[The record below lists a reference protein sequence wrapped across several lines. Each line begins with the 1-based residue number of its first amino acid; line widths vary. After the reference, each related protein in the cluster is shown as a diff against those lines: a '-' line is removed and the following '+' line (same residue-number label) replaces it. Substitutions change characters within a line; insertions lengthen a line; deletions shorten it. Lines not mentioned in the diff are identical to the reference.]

1 MRRERYVG
9 VVTGAFGQLKVQKIG
24 SVIGVTD
31 RANIR
36 IAGLLRHSK
45 IYMKTYPGHIETRAI
60 HAGEPNPRIGGAVV
74 MPIFQSA
81 MYETAG
87 EKSYDDITYIRLN
100 NTPNAEAL
108 AEKLAAL
115 ENAQAA
121 LVTASGMAA
130 ISTSLLTVL
139 SSGDHLLAQDCLYGG
154 THDFVTRDLE
164 KFGISYTFIDGN
176 DSESWEKKIRPN
188 TKAVYVETISNPLMQ
203 VPDLQAVVDF
213 AKHHRLVSIIDNTFA
228 SPINFRPPEHGFD
241 LSVHSAT
248 KYLNGHSD
256 IVAGAVIGGS
266 ELVEKITRRLNHLGG
281 SLDPHAAFLL
291 HRGVKTLAVRVKCQ
305 NESALQIARFLEKH
319 PGISKV
325 NYPGLES
332 HPDHGRARR
341 LFDGFGGMMS
351 FELRGGVEAA
361 ELFMRKARLPI
372 VAPSLGGVE
381 TLMTRPS
388 RTSHSGMLVDERRRL
403 GISDELIRFSV
414 GIEAP
419 NDIITDLDQAL
430 KAAE

>member
-1 MRRERYVG
+1 MNG
-9 VVTGAFGQLKVQKIG
+9 TL
-24 SVIGVTD
+24 
-31 RANIR
+31 
-36 IAGLLRHSK
+36 
-45 IYMKTYPGHIETRAI
+45 KTYSGSIETRAI
-60 HAGEPNPRIGGAVV
+60 HAGEPDPRIGGAVV
-74 MPIFQSA
+74 MPVFQSA
-81 MYETAG
+81 MYVTAG
-87 EKSYDDITYIRLN
+87 EKSYDDTTYIRLN
-100 NTPNAEAL
+100 NTPNAQAL
-108 AEKLAAL
+108 AGKLAAL
-115 ENAQAA
+115 ENAEAA

-139 SSGDHLLAQDCLYGG
+139 SAGDHLLAQDCLYGG

-176 DSESWEKKIRPN
+176 DPESWEKKVRPN
-188 TKAVYVETISNPLMQ
+188 TKAVYVETISNPLIQ
-203 VPDLQAVVDF
+203 VPDLEAVVEF
-213 AKHHRLVSIIDNTFA
+213 AKRHKLVSIVDNTFA

-266 ELVEKITRRLNHLGG
+266 ELVQKITHRLNHLGG

-291 HRGVKTLAVRVKCQ
+291 HRGVKTLALRVKCQ
-305 NESALQIARFLEKH
+305 NDGALQIARFLEKH
-319 PGISKV
+319 PRISRV

-332 HPDHGRARR
+332 HPDHARAQR
-341 LFDGFGGMMS
+341 LFDGYGGMMS

-361 ELFMRKARLPI
+361 ELFMRRAKLPI

-388 RTSHSGMLVDERRRL
+388 RTSHSGLLAEERKKL

-414 GIEAP
+414 GIEATR
-419 NDIITDLDQAL
+419 DIIIDLEQAL
-430 KAAE
+430 ETTVQ

>member
-1 MRRERYVG
+1 MNG
-9 VVTGAFGQLKVQKIG
+9 TL
-24 SVIGVTD
+24 
-31 RANIR
+31 
-36 IAGLLRHSK
+36 
-45 IYMKTYPGHIETRAI
+45 KTYSGSIETMAI
-60 HAGEPNPRIGGAVV
+60 HAGEPDPRIGGAVV
-74 MPIFQSA
+74 MPVFQSA
-81 MYETAG
+81 MYVTAG
-87 EKSYDDITYIRLN
+87 EKSYDDTTYIRLN
-100 NTPNAEAL
+100 NTPNAQAL
-108 AEKLAAL
+108 AGKLAAL
-115 ENAQAA
+115 ENAEAS

-139 SSGDHLLAQDCLYGG
+139 SAGDHLLAQDCLYGG

-176 DSESWEKKIRPN
+176 DPESWEKKVRPN
-188 TKAVYVETISNPLMQ
+188 TKAVYVETISNPLIQ
-203 VPDLQAVVDF
+203 VPDLEAVVEF
-213 AKHHRLVSIIDNTFA
+213 AKRHKLVSIVDNTFA

-266 ELVEKITRRLNHLGG
+266 ELVQKITHRLNHLGG

-291 HRGVKTLAVRVKCQ
+291 HRGVKTLALRVKCQ
-305 NESALQIARFLEKH
+305 NDGALQIARFLKKH
-319 PGISKV
+319 PRISKV

-332 HPDHGRARR
+332 HPDHARAQR
-341 LFDGFGGMMS
+341 LFDGYGGMMS

-361 ELFMRKARLPI
+361 ELFMRRAKLPI

-388 RTSHSGMLVDERRRL
+388 RTSHSGLLAEERKKL
-403 GISDELIRFSV
+403 GIMDELIRFSV
-414 GIEAP
+414 GIEATR
-419 NDIITDLDQAL
+419 DIIMDLEQAL
-430 KAAE
+430 ETTVQ

>member
-1 MRRERYVG
+1 MLLSD
-9 VVTGAFGQLKVQKIG
+9 TLKMYSG
-24 SVIGVTD
+24 S
-31 RANIR
+31 
-36 IAGLLRHSK
+36 
-45 IYMKTYPGHIETRAI
+45 IETRAI
-60 HAGEPNPRIGGAVV
+60 HAGEPDPRIGGAVV
-74 MPIFQSA
+74 MPVFQSA
-81 MYETAG
+81 MYVTAG
-87 EKSYDDITYIRLN
+87 EKSYDDTTYIRLN
-100 NTPNAEAL
+100 NTPNAQAL
-108 AEKLAAL
+108 AGKLAAL
-115 ENAQAA
+115 ENAEAA

-139 SSGDHLLAQDCLYGG
+139 SAGDHLLAQDCLYGG

-176 DSESWEKKIRPN
+176 DPESWEKKVRPN
-188 TKAVYVETISNPLMQ
+188 TKAVYVETISNPLIQ
-203 VPDLQAVVDF
+203 VPDLEAVVEF
-213 AKHHRLVSIIDNTFA
+213 AKRHKLVSIVDNTFA

-266 ELVEKITRRLNHLGG
+266 ELVQKITHRLNHLGG

-291 HRGVKTLAVRVKCQ
+291 HRGVKTLALRVKCQ
-305 NESALQIARFLEKH
+305 NDGALQIARFLEKH
-319 PGISKV
+319 PRISRV

-332 HPDHGRARR
+332 HPDHARAQR
-341 LFDGFGGMMS
+341 LFDGYGGMMS

-361 ELFMRKARLPI
+361 ELFMRRAKLPI

-388 RTSHSGMLVDERRRL
+388 RTSHSGLLAEERKKL

-414 GIEAP
+414 GIEATR
-419 NDIITDLDQAL
+419 DIIIDLEQAL
-430 KAAE
+430 ETTVQ

>member
-1 MRRERYVG
+1 MRKSSG
-9 VVTGAFGQLKVQKIG
+9 K
-24 SVIGVTD
+24 
-31 RANIR
+31 
-36 IAGLLRHSK
+36 
-45 IYMKTYPGHIETRAI
+45 IETRII
-60 HAGEPNPRIGGAVV
+60 HAGEPSPRIQGAVV

-87 EKSYDDITYIRLN
+87 EKSYDEITYIRLN
-100 NTPNAEAL
+100 NTPNAQAL
-108 AEKLAAL
+108 QEKLAAL
-115 ENAQAA
+115 ENAEAA

-130 ISTSLLTVL
+130 ISTSLLTLL
-139 SSGDHLLAQDCLYGG
+139 SAGDHLLVQDCLYGG

-176 DSESWEKKIRPN
+176 DPESWEKKIRPN

-203 VPDLQAVVDF
+203 IPDLEAVVEF
-213 AKHHRLVSIIDNTFA
+213 ARHHKIVSVIDNTFA

-266 ELVEKITRRLNHLGG
+266 ELVEKITHRLNHLGG

-291 HRGVKTLAVRVKCQ
+291 HRGVKTLAVRGKCQ

-319 PGISKV
+319 KRTLKV

-332 HPDHGRARR
+332 HPDHARARK

-361 ELFMRKARLPI
+361 ELFMRSARLPI

-388 RTSHSGMLVDERRRL
+388 RTSHSGMLVEERRRL

-419 NDIITDLDQAL
+419 NDIITDLEQAL
-430 KAAE
+430 KLVEEDHPETRGQAHAAT

>member
-1 MRRERYVG
+1 
-9 VVTGAFGQLKVQKIG
+9 
-24 SVIGVTD
+24 
-31 RANIR
+31 
-36 IAGLLRHSK
+36 
-45 IYMKTYPGHIETRAI
+45 
-60 HAGEPNPRIGGAVV
+60 
-74 MPIFQSA
+74 MPVFQSA

-100 NTPNAEAL
+100 NTPNAQAL
-108 AEKLAAL
+108 ADKLASL
-115 ENAQAA
+115 ENAESA

-139 SSGDHLLAQDCLYGG
+139 SAGDHLLAQDCLYGG

-176 DSESWEKKIRPN
+176 DPESWEKKVRPN
-188 TKAVYVETISNPLMQ
+188 TKAVYIETISNPLMQ
-203 VPDLQAVVDF
+203 VPDLEAVVEF
-213 AKHHRLVSIIDNTFA
+213 AKHNKLVSIIDNTFA

-266 ELVEKITRRLNHLGG
+266 ELVEKITHRLNHLGG

-332 HPDHGRARR
+332 HPDHGRARS

-388 RTSHSGMLVDERRRL
+388 RTSHSGMLVDARRRL

-414 GIEAP
+414 GIEAA

-430 KAAE
+430 KAVEENHRQTSGQAHVAS

>member
-1 MRRERYVG
+1 
-9 VVTGAFGQLKVQKIG
+9 
-24 SVIGVTD
+24 
-31 RANIR
+31 
-36 IAGLLRHSK
+36 
-45 IYMKTYPGHIETRAI
+45 
-60 HAGEPNPRIGGAVV
+60 
-74 MPIFQSA
+74 MPVFQSA

-100 NTPNAEAL
+100 NTPNAQAL
-108 AEKLAAL
+108 ADKLASL
-115 ENAQAA
+115 ENAESA

-139 SSGDHLLAQDCLYGG
+139 SAGDHLLAQDCLYGG

-176 DSESWEKKIRPN
+176 DPESWEKKVRPN
-188 TKAVYVETISNPLMQ
+188 TKAVYIETISNPLMQ
-203 VPDLQAVVDF
+203 VPDLEAVVEF
-213 AKHHRLVSIIDNTFA
+213 AKHNKLVSIVDNTFA

-266 ELVEKITRRLNHLGG
+266 GLVGQITHRLNHLGG

-305 NESALQIARFLEKH
+305 NESALRIARFLEKH

-332 HPDHGRARR
+332 HPDHGRARS

-414 GIEAP
+414 GIEAA

-430 KAAE
+430 NFVQEKNHPHTSGQAHVTS

>member
-1 MRRERYVG
+1 
-9 VVTGAFGQLKVQKIG
+9 VQKN
-24 SVIGVTD
+24 SQ
-31 RANIR
+31 
-36 IAGLLRHSK
+36 K
-45 IYMKTYPGHIETRAI
+45 IETRII

-74 MPIFQSA
+74 MPVFQSA

-100 NTPNAEAL
+100 NTPNAQAL
-108 AEKLAAL
+108 ADKLASL
-115 ENAQAA
+115 ENAESA

-139 SSGDHLLAQDCLYGG
+139 SAGDHLLAQDCLYGG

-176 DSESWEKKIRPN
+176 DPESWEKKVRPN

-203 VPDLQAVVDF
+203 VPDLDAVVEF

-266 ELVEKITRRLNHLGG
+266 GLVEKITHRLNHLGG

-332 HPDHGRARR
+332 HPDHGRARS

-351 FELRGGVEAA
+351 FELRGGDEAA

-414 GIEAP
+414 GIEAA

-430 KAAE
+430 NFVQEKNHPHTSGQAHVTS

>member
-1 MRRERYVG
+1 
-9 VVTGAFGQLKVQKIG
+9 
-24 SVIGVTD
+24 
-31 RANIR
+31 
-36 IAGLLRHSK
+36 
-45 IYMKTYPGHIETRAI
+45 
-60 HAGEPNPRIGGAVV
+60 
-74 MPIFQSA
+74 MPVFQSA

-100 NTPNAEAL
+100 NTPNAQAL
-108 AEKLAAL
+108 ADKLASL
-115 ENAQAA
+115 ENAESA

-139 SSGDHLLAQDCLYGG
+139 SAGDHLLAQDCLYGG

-176 DSESWEKKIRPN
+176 DPESWEKKVRPN

-203 VPDLQAVVDF
+203 VPDLDAVVEF

-266 ELVEKITRRLNHLGG
+266 GLVEKITHRLNHLGG

-305 NESALQIARFLEKH
+305 NESALQIARFLETH

-332 HPDHGRARR
+332 HPDHGRARS

-388 RTSHSGMLVDERRRL
+388 RTSHSGMLVDARRRL

-414 GIEAP
+414 GIEAA

-430 KAAE
+430 NFVQEKNHPHTSGQAHVTS